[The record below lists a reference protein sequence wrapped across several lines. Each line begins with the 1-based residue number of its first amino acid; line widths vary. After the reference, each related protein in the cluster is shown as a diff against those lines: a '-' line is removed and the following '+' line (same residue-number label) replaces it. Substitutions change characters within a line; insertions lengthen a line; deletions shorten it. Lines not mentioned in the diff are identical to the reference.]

1 MNKNKVRE
9 LKWNLKKL
17 RESILHFGKKKRMI
31 EMLFMKTGFILIDMN
46 RVVVTQLALNLY
58 GSLERPYNTILDLV
72 LTMTWLDSD

>member
-58 GSLERPYNTILDLV
+58 ESLERLYNTILDLV
-72 LTMTWLDSD
+72 LTMNWLDSD